1 MATEKA
7 IEEVTAT
14 SLPCTMAQVE
24 GACGGF
30 MRETGV
36 ERTGVEDLQGLQ
48 DPQGLLDPH
57 GLLDAHG
64 TGPCGP
70 LGLHGVD
77 RIATALAARLHR
89 LALPLARAAEA
100 YADRRGWFDLGFA
113 RAEDFARERLGRTG
127 RWLRDQAALG
137 RAAGRC
143 RRLQLALDGADGG
156 LPLGAVAA
164 VTIAHHADLDSIPT
178 WIAIARSSGVRLLK
192 ERIRESRARQVA
204 WPVLPDG
211 SPGEELRPP
220 DELVEWAACACP
232 QILAGPAFA
241 EALQRPWNRRFVE
254 SRGLPMFD
262 PGVPSEVP
270 DASPDR
276 VTHRDP
282 APALP
287 TGDEPDGDRHEPRAT
302 IRLVL
307 PAPVVAAFHEVRQ
320 LHRCVCGTRDTL
332 GGFAAALVAEAR
344 AAGLD
349 PHPDLDGA
357 LELLSRSDRP
367 DPAAREAGWDRRR
380 GAPSAPPAEDSRP
393 SERFPPG
400 ASVPA
405 PGASPPSERFPPGAE
420 SADAVRRAED
430 LLARA
435 GDLFAHAGEGDAAQL
450 ARQLG
455 ELVAIEEEIRRSLGD
470 LLALMARSRAWPVLG
485 FDSIRHYAEARLGM
499 SRSVAEDLATLAR
512 GLAPLSIVDEARAS
526 GRLSSL
532 AALRVL
538 RILGRGPAPAEL
550 QQEWVLRAESAT
562 IKRLDDELHAIRQ
575 RRLAETGPKSGDVHP
590 LSDAEWHRSLER
602 SPGATTARIRAL
614 SRLTYDR
621 GGQVAVLRLDLPFGI
636 ATDFLGALE
645 AAARRVRM
653 FSADLAPFDAR
664 WLGLYALLT
673 TYAGT
678 HDAHRGPPGV
688 YARDGWRCMAPGCTS
703 SSQLE
708 DHHVLYRARGGDD
721 EPDNRVTLCR
731 FHHQRGE
738 HGGAMQVRGR
748 APLRL
753 DFELG
758 GLRYRNE
765 RVVARPGAPPA
776 AAGPAQLPC

>member
-1 MATEKA
+1 
-7 IEEVTAT
+7 
-14 SLPCTMAQVE
+14 
-24 GACGGF
+24 

-36 ERTGVEDLQGLQ
+36 ERTSADGLQGS
-48 DPQGLLDPH
+48 PGLLDPSGPSGAH
-57 GLLDAHG
+57 GL
-64 TGPCGP
+64 GPH
-70 LGLHGVD
+70 GLHGLD
-77 RIATALAARLHR
+77 RLATALAARLHR
-89 LALPLARAAEA
+89 LALPLARAGEA
-100 YADRRGWFDLGFA
+100 FAGGRGWFDLGFA
-113 RAEDFARERLGRTG
+113 RAEDFARERLGRSG
-127 RWLRDQAALG
+127 RWLRDRAALG
-137 RAAGRC
+137 RAVRRC
-143 RRLQLALDGADGG
+143 RRLRLALDGADGG
-156 LPLGAVAA
+156 PPLGTVAA
-164 VTIAHHADLDSIPT
+164 VLIARHADLDSTPT
-178 WIAIARSSGVRLLK
+178 WIGIARASGVRRLK
-192 ERIRESRARQVA
+192 ERIRESRACQVA

-211 SPGEELRPP
+211 SPDEELRPP
-220 DELVEWAACACP
+220 DELVEWAAEACP

-241 EALQRPWNRRFVE
+241 EALKRSWNRRFVE

-262 PGVPSEVP
+262 PGVPAEVP

-276 VTHRDP
+276 MMHREPFPVSP
-282 APALP
+282 AED
-287 TGDEPDGDRHEPRAT
+287 GPDSDRHEPRAT

-332 GGFAAALVAEAR
+332 GGFTAALVAEAR

-357 LELLSRSDRP
+357 LELLCRVDRA
-367 DPAAREAGWDRRR
+367 DPAEREAEWDRRR
-380 GAPSAPPAEDSRP
+380 GSPPAPSDPPSAAFLP
-393 SERFPPG
+393 SEC
-400 ASVPA
+400 
-405 PGASPPSERFPPGAE
+405 SPPDTE
-420 SADAVRRAED
+420 SADVVRRAEA

-435 GDLFAHAGEGDAAQL
+435 GDLFARAGEGDAAQL

-470 LLALMARSRAWPVLG
+470 LLAIMARSRAWPVLG
-485 FDSIRHYAEARLGM
+485 FDSIRHYAEVRLGM

-512 GLAPLSIVDEARAS
+512 GLAPLSILDEARAA

-538 RILGRGPAPAEL
+538 RILGRGPAPGEL
-550 QQEWVLRAESAT
+550 QQAWLLRAESAT

-575 RRLAETGPKSGDVHP
+575 RRLAESGPSARDVHP
-590 LSDAEWHRSLER
+590 LSDAAWHRSLER
-602 SPGATTARIRAL
+602 PPGATTARIRAL
-614 SRLTYDR
+614 SRLADDR
-621 GGQVAVLRLDLPFGI
+621 GGQVAVLRLDLSFGI
-636 ATDFLGALE
+636 AADFLGALE

-664 WLGLYALLT
+664 WLGLYTLLT
-673 TYAGT
+673 TYAAT

-703 SSQLE
+703 SSRLE

-738 HGGAMQVRGR
+738 HGGGMQVRGR

-765 RVVARPGAPPA
+765 RVVARPGASRA
-776 AAGPAQLPC
+776 AAGQTQLPC

>member
-1 MATEKA
+1 
-7 IEEVTAT
+7 
-14 SLPCTMAQVE
+14 
-24 GACGGF
+24 

-36 ERTGVEDLQGLQ
+36 ERTSIDGLQG
-48 DPQGLLDPH
+48 PPSLLDPNGPSGAH
-57 GLLDAHG
+57 GLSPHG
-64 TGPCGP
+64 PHVP
-70 LGLHGVD
+70 HGLHALHALHGPHGPHGPHGLHALD
-77 RIATALAARLHR
+77 RLATALAARLHR
-89 LALPLARAAEA
+89 LALPLARAGEA
-100 YADRRGWFDLGFA
+100 FADGRGWFELGFA
-113 RAEDFARERLGRTG
+113 RAEDFARERLGRSG
-127 RWLRDQAALG
+127 RWLRDRAALG
-137 RAAGRC
+137 RAVGRC
-143 RRLQLALDGADGG
+143 RRLRLALDGADGG
-156 LPLGAVAA
+156 PPLGTVAA
-164 VTIAHHADLDSIPT
+164 VRIARHADLDSIPT
-178 WIAIARSSGVRLLK
+178 WIAIARTSGVRRLK
-192 ERIRESRARQVA
+192 ERIRQSRACQVA

-211 SPGEELRPP
+211 SPDEELRPP
-220 DELVEWAACACP
+220 DELVEWAAHACP
-232 QILAGPAFA
+232 QILTGPAFS
-241 EALQRPWNRRFVE
+241 EALKRPWNRRFVE

-262 PGVPSEVP
+262 PGEPAESP
-270 DASPDR
+270 DATPDC
-276 VTHRDP
+276 VTHREP
-282 APALP
+282 LP
-287 TGDEPDGDRHEPRAT
+287 VSPTEDEPDSDRHEPLAT
-302 IRLVL
+302 IRLAL

-332 GGFAAALVAEAR
+332 SGFAAALVAEAR

-357 LELLSRSDRP
+357 LELLRRVDRP
-367 DPAAREAGWDRRR
+367 DPAEREAAWDRRR
-380 GAPSAPPAEDSRP
+380 GTPSVPPLDLAAPSECSPPAPSALP
-393 SERFPPG
+393 SEDFLPSECSPPG
-400 ASVPA
+400 DD
-405 PGASPPSERFPPGAE
+405 
-420 SADAVRRAED
+420 SADAVRRAEA
-430 LLARA
+430 LLTRA
-435 GDLFAHAGEGDAAQL
+435 GDLFARAGEGDAAQL

-512 GLAPLSIVDEARAS
+512 GLAPLSILDEARAS

-550 QQEWVLRAESAT
+550 QQAWVLRAESAT
-562 IKRLDDELHAIRQ
+562 IKRLDDELHAIRR
-575 RRLAETGPKSGDVHP
+575 RRLAETGPQSWDAHP

-602 SPGATTARIRAL
+602 PPGATTARIRAL
-614 SRLTYDR
+614 SRLADER
-621 GGQVAVLRLDLPFGI
+621 GGQIAVLRLDLPFGI
-636 ATDFLGALE
+636 AADFLGALE
-645 AAARRVRM
+645 AAVRGVRM

-673 TYAGT
+673 TYAAT

-703 SSQLE
+703 SSRLE

-758 GLRYRNE
+758 GLLYRNE
-765 RVVARPGAPPA
+765 RVVARPGASRA
-776 AAGPAQLPC
+776 AAGQAQLRC